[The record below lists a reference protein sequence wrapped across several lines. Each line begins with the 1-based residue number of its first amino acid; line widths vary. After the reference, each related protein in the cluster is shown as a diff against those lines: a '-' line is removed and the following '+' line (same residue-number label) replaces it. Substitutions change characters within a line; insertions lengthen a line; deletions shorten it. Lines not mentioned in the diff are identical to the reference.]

1 MEIIATLVDALWF
14 ALPIYVAN
22 AAPVLPWYLIADKS
36 GKKWRIRNV
45 KRTNKSDFILNLI
58 VYAHKPINKRLF
70 GEHRSVFNTAL
81 VIITAFFTTIAQGR
95 EPLVGA
101 VLGVGAVFGICLNS
115 YIKRRLGIREGGPFP
130 VMDQLDFVIG
140 AQLAYY
146 AAFNSMFPNWLVIFA
161 MTLVLHPMTC
171 IIAHLLGLKE
181 EWL

>member
-22 AAPVLPWYLIADKS
+22 AAPVLLWYFITDKS
-36 GKKWRIRNV
+36 GKKWRIRDV
-45 KRTNKSDFILNLI
+45 KRTNKSNFIQKLM
-58 VYAHKPINKRLF
+58 VCDKPVNKRLF
-70 GEHRSVFNTAL
+70 GEHKTVFGMAL
-81 VIITAFFTTIAQGR
+81 VIIAAFFTTIAQGR

-146 AAFNSMFPNWLVIFA
+146 AAFSSMFPNWLVIFA
-161 MTLVLHPMTC
+161 MTLVLHPITC

-181 EWL
+181 EWW